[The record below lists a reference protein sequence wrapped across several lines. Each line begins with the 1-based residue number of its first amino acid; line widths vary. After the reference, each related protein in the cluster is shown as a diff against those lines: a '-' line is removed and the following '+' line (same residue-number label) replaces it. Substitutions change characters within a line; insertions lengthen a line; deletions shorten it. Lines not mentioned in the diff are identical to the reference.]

1 MVIKAD
7 KIKCYLVILITFIL
21 HLILINFYP
30 VNFEYT
36 FSEGSKYLLNYDIK
50 IVENYFLDQANTF
63 AYSLLAGL
71 INKIFLL
78 ENPII
83 YTRLLSASSYF
94 FFGIAFINLFNYFK
108 VKLKCYYFL
117 IFFFLNPIIWTYG
130 YRGIPDLF
138 STSLGLY
145 SFSEILFL
153 KGYNNPKKIFNYFLL
168 SVAICIKPFSLIYL
182 GIIIFFEYK
191 NNFIFLLNKY
201 LIIIILVLFLP
212 VLYFLI
218 IKNNFDFYLIHPR
231 HENELKFV
239 FKNVFY
245 NFSGYLIFISIL
257 FFPFAANLKFLN
269 YKRNPKK
276 FFLLL
281 IISIFY
287 ISIYYSSNAIQFGEL
302 NFGFLSQIID
312 KNIIFIFYFISFFIL
327 LLYLTNIKGN
337 FLNYKLLFIIFI
349 YIFILALTRP
359 VQRYLINIY
368 PIIFLFLILNF
379 NIFKINKLLFY
390 AITIFYI
397 FINLLITVNFYNV
410 SSDNKNII
418 TFLRSEG
425 IIEKTLPG
433 VLYVHSKHFFDNYLD
448 DKEYIVSFN
457 PGNTV
462 IKYFDFKHFLHNK
475 VYYINKL

>member
-21 HLILINFYP
+21 HLIITNFYP

-36 FSEGSKYLLNYDIK
+36 ISDGSKYLLNYDIK

-63 AYSLLAGL
+63 AYSLVAGL

-218 IKNNFDFYLIHPR
+218 ISNF
-231 HENELKFV
+231 
-239 FKNVFY
+239 
-245 NFSGYLIFISIL
+245 
-257 FFPFAANLKFLN
+257 
-269 YKRNPKK
+269 
-276 FFLLL
+276 
-281 IISIFY
+281 
-287 ISIYYSSNAIQFGEL
+287 
-302 NFGFLSQIID
+302 
-312 KNIIFIFYFISFFIL
+312 
-327 LLYLTNIKGN
+327 
-337 FLNYKLLFIIFI
+337 
-349 YIFILALTRP
+349 
-359 VQRYLINIY
+359 
-368 PIIFLFLILNF
+368 
-379 NIFKINKLLFY
+379 
-390 AITIFYI
+390 
-397 FINLLITVNFYNV
+397 
-410 SSDNKNII
+410 
-418 TFLRSEG
+418 
-425 IIEKTLPG
+425 
-433 VLYVHSKHFFDNYLD
+433 
-448 DKEYIVSFN
+448 
-457 PGNTV
+457 
-462 IKYFDFKHFLHNK
+462 K
-475 VYYINKL
+475 V